1 MTRLIRSELLKLRT
15 THTWWIFALASIV
28 MTALAFWIN
37 ALQADEQIHPSY
49 VPEPPPA
56 DLPEEQRAES
66 ERFYQEET
74 ARQAEAKTV
83 AGLAKIASNV
93 YTSGQF
99 FGLLFVMLMAILL
112 ITNEFYHQTATA
124 TFLTTPKRTKVI
136 ASKLIT
142 GAVIGLV
149 FWLFTTVLVV
159 AAGMVFFSAEG
170 VSNSLGQWAVHRA
183 LLLNLLAY
191 ALWAIFGIGLGV
203 LIRSQIG
210 ATISAAVLYTV
221 GTFAAMA
228 ILQILYATVFKDQ
241 DWVLQSAVL
250 IPPLAS
256 QHMVAGLDLGNEIR
270 EWPRWVGAV
279 VLIAWAGVAGTIG
292 TMITRKRDIG

>member
-37 ALQADEQIHPSY
+37 AEQAHQQLNPDIG
-49 VPEPPPA
+49 PA
-56 DLPEEQRAES
+56 PQGADVTDQQRADYEDY
-66 ERFYQEET
+66 RQQEL
-74 ARQAEAKTV
+74 ARAAEAKTV
-83 AGLAKIASNV
+83 AGLAKIAANV

-99 FGLLFVMLMAILL
+99 FGLLFVMLLAILL

-136 ASKLIT
+136 AGKLIT
-142 GAVIGLV
+142 GTLIGLG
-149 FWLFTTVLVV
+149 FWVFTTLLVV
-159 AAGMVFFSAEG
+159 AVGALYFNAEG
-170 VSNSLGQWAVHRA
+170 VANSLGQWEVQRA

-191 ALWAIFGIGLGV
+191 ALWAIFGIGVGV

-210 ATISAAVLYTV
+210 ATITAAVLYTV
-221 GTFAAMA
+221 GTFAALA
-228 ILQILYATVFKDQ
+228 VLQILYNTVLKK

-256 QHMVAGLDLGNEIR
+256 QHMISGLDFGDEIHA
-270 EWPRWVGAV
+270 WPRWVGAI

-292 TMITRKRDIG
+292 TMITRRRDIS